1 MRLTL
6 RKRTTQ
12 KTQTR
17 MKTKVRIR
25 KKIFGTADR
34 PRLNVFRSSKH
45 MYAQLIDD
53 TTGATLLE
61 ASTVSLKAAKGG
73 GREGAKAVGEEIAK
87 RAKGKNI
94 SAVVFDRNGFLYH
107 GRVKELADA
116 ARTAGLNF

>member
-6 RKRTTQ
+6 RKRTSP

-53 TTGATLLE
+53 ATGATLLE

-116 ARTAGLNF
+116 ARSAGLNF